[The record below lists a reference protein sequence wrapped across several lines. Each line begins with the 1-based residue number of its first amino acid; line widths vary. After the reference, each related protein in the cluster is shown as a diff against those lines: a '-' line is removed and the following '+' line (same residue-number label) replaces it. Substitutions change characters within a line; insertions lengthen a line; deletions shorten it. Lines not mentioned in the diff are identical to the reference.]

1 MPVGSRVY
9 VTHESPFKGCKGTIL
24 AIHMMATPGKA
35 TSCFYLIALDGAHL
49 LEPLWFACQQVTLE
63 GTPCENPAENEI

>member
-1 MPVGSRVY
+1 
-9 VTHESPFKGCKGTIL
+9 
-24 AIHMMATPGKA
+24 MMATPGKA